1 MSDST
6 EDKLK
11 TTDAA
16 KIDLAANEEGKANTA
31 LTQQGTIQG
40 VVLPCMAN
48 ILGVLLFL
56 RLPWIVGLAGVW
68 QSFGAVLLGCT
79 CTFITSLSLSAV
91 ATNGKVKAGG
101 SYYLISRSLGPAIG
115 SAVGL
120 NFFLA
125 NGIGAAMYII
135 GTVEAFETGAPG
147 AQPADVGSVANVRV
161 VGLIVLAASAL
172 VVGAGLKYVSKA
184 ATLFLAVVLLVIL
197 CTYLLIF
204 ARPRMAL
211 GCFIGPTGLT
221 SEIEFAYLEDPA
233 NAAAVTP
240 DLLSTVLNHTWVVEE
255 GFTGVSSRHFS
266 ENADPQYDAF
276 QTAFPLDSGTS
287 WSFFAMVALWFPACT
302 GIMAGSNRS
311 SELKDPK
318 RSIPTGTLFAQ
329 LSTSI
334 IYLCFCFLYGST
346 ADRKLLLHD
355 RFFASTSAWPVREV
369 VVYGVLA
376 SSLGAALQSLTS
388 ATRLLTAIATDG
400 MLAPFL
406 NCFRN
411 RDGKEPYPSLALA
424 TVICKNLYM
433 CDTHRRDKC
442 DSPDSNN
449 VLPDVLPV
457 CEHKLETF
465 IPILS
470 LDHLA
475 ARGCSHVPPM
485 LIQCVVLM
493 VAISWLAAII
503 AFAFAG
509 CVFMLAT
516 HNARNAS
523 GGDIIQGLRY
533 RIARNTLRWMNS
545 DTSNSQAWRP

>member
-1 MSDST
+1 MYGQHPRSPPLPETAMDSRP
-6 EDKLK
+6 
-11 TTDAA
+11 
-16 KIDLAANEEGKANTA
+16 G
-31 LTQQGTIQG
+31 
-40 VVLPCMAN
+40 
-48 ILGVLLFL
+48 
-56 RLPWIVGLAGVW
+56 WGVW

-147 AQPADVGSVANVRV
+147 AQPADVGSVANVRI

-197 CTYLLIF
+197 C
-204 ARPRMAL
+204 MAL

-221 SEIEFAYLEDPA
+221 SEIEFAYLNDPA

-329 LSTSI
+329 LSTS
-334 IYLCFCFLYGST
+334 
-346 ADRKLLLHD
+346 
-355 RFFASTSAWPVREV
+355 AWPVREV

-406 NCFRN
+406 NCFRH

-424 TVICKNLYM
+424 TVICTCAILIGEINA
-433 CDTHRRDKC
+433 
-442 DSPDSNN
+442 
-449 VLPDVLPV
+449 
-457 CEHKLETF
+457 
-465 IPILS
+465 IAPILTMCF
-470 LDHLA
+470 LMCYL
-475 ARGCSHVPPM
+475 
-485 LIQCVVLM
+485 CVNINTVCG
-493 VAISWLAAII
+493 ID
-503 AFAFAG
+503 
-509 CVFMLAT
+509 
-516 HNARNAS
+516 
-523 GGDIIQGLRY
+523 GGDLLAGRCNRVRLCRMCVHVSHSQCSELKRWRY
-533 RIARNTLRWMNS
+533 HPGIAIPH
-545 DTSNSQAWRP
+545 RPKYSPMDE

>member
-1 MSDST
+1 MSDPT

-11 TTDAA
+11 ATDAVET
-16 KIDLAANEEGKANTA
+16 DLAATEEGKGNTT

-147 AQPADVGSVANVRV
+147 AQPADLGSVANVRI

-197 CTYLLIF
+197 C
-204 ARPRMAL
+204 MAL

-221 SEIEFAYLEDPA
+221 SEIEFAYLNDPA
-233 NAAAVTP
+233 NAGAVTP
-240 DLLSTVLNHTWVVEE
+240 GLLSTVLNHTWVLEE

-334 IYLCFCFLYGST
+334 IYLSFCFLYGST

-376 SSLGAALQSLTS
+376 SELAGRWSWIISLQALSARLCNLSRQQQGSSRRSPLT
-388 ATRLLTAIATDG
+388 
-400 MLAPFL
+400 
-406 NCFRN
+406 
-411 RDGKEPYPSLALA
+411 
-424 TVICKNLYM
+424 
-433 CDTHRRDKC
+433 
-442 DSPDSNN
+442 
-449 VLPDVLPV
+449 V
-457 CEHKLETF
+457 C
-465 IPILS
+465 
-470 LDHLA
+470 
-475 ARGCSHVPPM
+475 
-485 LIQCVVLM
+485 
-493 VAISWLAAII
+493 
-503 AFAFAG
+503 
-509 CVFMLAT
+509 
-516 HNARNAS
+516 
-523 GGDIIQGLRY
+523 
-533 RIARNTLRWMNS
+533 
-545 DTSNSQAWRP
+545 

>member
-1 MSDST
+1 
-6 EDKLK
+6 
-11 TTDAA
+11 
-16 KIDLAANEEGKANTA
+16 
-31 LTQQGTIQG
+31 
-40 VVLPCMAN
+40 MAN

-147 AQPADVGSVANVRV
+147 AQPADVGSVANVRI

-184 ATLFLAVVLLVIL
+184 ATLFLAIVLLVIL
-197 CTYLLIF
+197 C
-204 ARPRMAL
+204 MAL
-211 GCFIGPTGLT
+211 GCFIGPAGLT
-221 SEIEFAYLEDPA
+221 TEIDFAYLNDPA

-240 DLLSTVLNHTWVVEE
+240 DLLSTVLNYTWVVEE

-406 NCFRN
+406 NCFRH

-424 TVICKNLYM
+424 TVICTCAILIGEINA
-433 CDTHRRDKC
+433 
-442 DSPDSNN
+442 
-449 VLPDVLPV
+449 
-457 CEHKLETF
+457 
-465 IPILS
+465 IAPILTMCFLMCYLCVNISCCLLHLLGDPDWRPSFRYYHWTIS
-470 LDHLA
+470 LLGA
-475 ARGCSHVPPM
+475 
-485 LIQCVVLM
+485 IQCVVLM
-493 VAISWLAAII
+493 VAISWLAAVI

-509 CVFMLAT
+509 CVFTLAT
-516 HNARNAS
+516 HNARNSS

-545 DTSNSQAWRP
+545 DTSNSQAWRPQVRRARTSDDAKGWTSGYSAQETSTGLSFFAGGTSLHSQGFDSPLP